1 MSRLALRRRVVQ
13 MNRGKVGKCKHRFLV
28 AYSQVFF
35 SNFFSEGSG
44 SGAAARLCVY
54 IKNPARRPHLHI
66 APLLSVLCFNLPTKQ
81 TGRRLDGSS
90 GMVVEPEFDGTLFI
104 IIPPDPP
111 FPSVCCDQAPPGRA
125 SLLRPSP
132 GPDGASDGGIHAAR
146 P

>member
-1 MSRLALRRRVVQ
+1 

-35 SNFFSEGSG
+35 SKFFFRGERIRCGGS
-44 SGAAARLCVY
+44 ALRLY
-54 IKNPARRPHLHI
+54 KEPARRPHLHI

-90 GMVVEPEFDGTLFI
+90 GMIVEPEFDGTLFI
-104 IIPPDPP
+104 IISPPPP
-111 FPSVCCDQAPPGRA
+111 FPSVCCDEAPPGRA
-125 SLLRPSP
+125 SLLRPPP
-132 GPDGASDGGIHAAR
+132 GPDRASDGGIHAAR

>member
-1 MSRLALRRRVVQ
+1 MSRLALRRRAVQ

-35 SNFFSEGSG
+35 SKFFFRGERIRCGGS
-44 SGAAARLCVY
+44 ALRLY
-54 IKNPARRPHLHI
+54 KEPARRPHLHI

-104 IIPPDPP
+104 IIPPPP
-111 FPSVCCDQAPPGRA
+111 FFLPSAVMRPPRPAQSAPP
-125 SLLRPSP
+125 PP
-132 GPDGASDGGIHAAR
+132 GPDGASDRGIHAAR